1 VCLLHCYRE
10 FVSKEDMLV
19 EINAGFGMG
28 VWNGKCIAIAEDNFL
43 LPHSAIPILTI
54 IFHNISY
61 IIVIN
66 KRYLYQI

>member
-28 VWNGKCIAIAEDNFL
+28 VWNGNYIRAMDRLFIEINGCNAKIVEKCL
-43 LPHSAIPILTI
+43 R
-54 IFHNISY
+54 ISQGKG
-61 IIVIN
+61 N
-66 KRYLYQI
+66 R